1 MRVIAMIAT
10 GSLPNHAKPKLS
22 ETQLISSATLINIL
36 LISPSTQQS
45 RFATACQIVMQHA
58 TFFAKGRNFINSMS
72 MLSAR
77 VHWMDELP
85 KPCLSTL

>member
-1 MRVIAMIAT
+1 MIAT
-10 GSLPNHAKPKLS
+10 SSLTNHAKPKLS
-22 ETQLISSATLINIL
+22 ETVDIPASSATLINIL